1 MLGLWSFVRF
11 VHVLSAMVWVGGQLT
26 LTALLLPVVR
36 ARLTAGERSGL
47 TREIGR
53 RFGVYT
59 IVVFLPVQVGTG
71 ALLAWREH
79 VTFASL
85 THPGYGQTLLAK
97 LTVFA
102 LVLIASGAHGWAQGT
117 GHSRL
122 ARGLALGSLIGSV
135 VVVLFA
141 TALPGT

>member
-1 MLGLWSFVRF
+1 MLGLWPFIRF

-36 ARLTAGERSGL
+36 RRLSHDVRSEVM
-47 TREIGR
+47 RAVGR

-59 IVVFLPVQVGTG
+59 ITVFLPVQVGTG
-71 ALLAWREH
+71 ALLAWREG

-85 THPGYGQTLLAK
+85 THPGYGRTLLAK

-102 LVLIASGAHGWAQGT
+102 LVLVATGVHGWAQGT
-117 GHSRL
+117 GKAAV
-122 ARGLALGSLIGSV
+122 ARAFAVATLLGSI